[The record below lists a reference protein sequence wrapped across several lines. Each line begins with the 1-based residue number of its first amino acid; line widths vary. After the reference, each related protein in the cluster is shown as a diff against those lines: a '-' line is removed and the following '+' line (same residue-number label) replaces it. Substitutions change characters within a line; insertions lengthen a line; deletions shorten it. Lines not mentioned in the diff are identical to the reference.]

1 MTDTTARDKGTAVV
15 TGGAQ
20 GIGRSTTAR
29 LMADGYDVLAL
40 DVNGDQLVEVQL
52 NPPQPG
58 VRLPQVPTPTSA
70 PHP

>member
-1 MTDTTARDKGTAVV
+1 VVILARD
-15 TGGAQ
+15 
-20 GIGRSTTAR
+20 
-29 LMADGYDVLAL
+29 
-40 DVNGDQLVEVQL
+40 GDQLVEVQL